1 MSDRKPNLLLPIGGV
16 LILAAGGY
24 GAYYYYQQQ
33 QRSALEGI
41 TGNAKLVPKVAV
53 AGVAISSNLKAWQSL
68 DRFQSEEIKKLVQDS
83 SQELLP
89 PEVDF
94 AKDIQP
100 WMGEVFIGFLP
111 DGKPQAS
118 LGSRVRFTQGESSP
132 PQLEIPPQPPKPDG
146 FKGNFVAVIGVKDRG
161 KAEQFLTTKVN
172 PKLSAPP
179 KESEYKGIKVFETTE
194 TAGAFIDRYLVLAG
208 SRPALEQSIDT
219 FQGGES
225 FPLPE
230 LKTTLSQPLFQF
242 YIPDLKDALAQLDR
256 NSTTPQLS
264 QPLLQRVQDQA
275 EALVI
280 GLGVE
285 DTGLRL
291 QTIVKLGAKA
301 TPFQPAP
308 GKVISQ
314 FPADTYFL
322 FSGFNFKQTWQN
334 ILEQAKTEP
343 TQQEGIDQIRKV
355 FKESFKLDLDQDI
368 IAWMDGELAL
378 GLIPSEEGILK
389 QTRSGLAAVI
399 QTSDRKAAEAALGKV
414 DDLTK
419 EFPFPV
425 SVQATEIEGVK
436 VQEWTSPV
444 TPGGLLSH
452 GWHQPDA
459 FFVAMGPLGKV
470 MATKQT
476 NSLADSPDFKR
487 IAGSLDK
494 QNQGYFYLNLA
505 KMWSIYSK
513 EFLARLPKEQADTS
527 NAVVSSIN
535 GVAMTYYSQPT
546 SQQSKLDLFLS
557 LKAAK

>member
-83 SQELLP
+83 SKDLLP

-94 AKDIQP
+94 ARDIQP

-118 LGSRVRFTQGESSP
+118 LGNRVQFTQGESSP
-132 PQLEIPPQPPKPDG
+132 PQPAKPNG
-146 FKGNFVAVIGVKDRG
+146 FKGNFVAVISVKDKG

-179 KESEYKGIKVFETTE
+179 KESEYKGIKLFETAE
-194 TAGAFIDRYLVLAG
+194 TASAFIDRYLVLAG
-208 SRPALEQSIDT
+208 DRPALEQSIDT

-256 NSTTPQLS
+256 SSANSQLS
-264 QPLLQRVQDQA
+264 QPLLERVQNQA

-343 TQQEGIDQIRKV
+343 TQQEGIDQFRKV
-355 FKESFKLDLDQDI
+355 FRESFNLDIDKDI

-425 SVQATEIEGVK
+425 TVQATEIEGVK

-444 TPGGLLSH
+444 TPGKLLSH

-459 FFVAMGPLGKV
+459 FFVAMGSLGKI

-476 NSLADSPDFKR
+476 NSLADSPDFKK

-513 EFLARLPKEQADTS
+513 EFLTRLPKEQADTS
-527 NAVVSSIN
+527 NAVVSAIN
-535 GVAMTYYSQPT
+535 GVAMTYSQPT
-546 SQQSKLDLFLS
+546 SQESKLDLFVS
-557 LKAAK
+557 LKTAN